1 MRFSD
6 FVPVFLIVGLL
17 VMGEAM
23 LAGLFALVDWSIGA
37 GNADAFLLAA
47 LLSIFVGGLAVVS
60 NWRPISNLDVRQG
73 FLLTT
78 CAWTII
84 PAFAALPLF
93 FSDLDISY
101 TDAYFESLSGMSTT
115 GSTVL
120 AGLDSMDPVLLM
132 WRAVLQWI
140 GGIGIIVTAIAV
152 LPILRVGGMQLFQTE
167 SSEQS
172 EKMLPRASQVARTV
186 SLVYLSLTIACAI
199 CYTLA
204 GMSVFDALAHAMTTI
219 PTAGYS
225 TSDGSMGAFSAG
237 AQWVGTVFMISGAL
251 PFVLY
256 IRACGGHFREFFE
269 SAQLRLLLAILGVST
284 LVLTAWLA
292 VRADMP
298 LLDALRHTAFNVTSV
313 VTTTGFASDDY
324 AAWGGFAVS
333 MFFLLTFVGG
343 CTGSTS
349 GGLKMFRF
357 IVLFRIFR
365 AQMIN
370 LLSPNAVVPMLYDG
384 KPIPEDVPQS
394 VIAFSFLYFLAAAI
408 IALVLTEL
416 GLDPVTAISSAAT
429 AIANVGPGLGDIV
442 GPAGNFSSLP
452 DAAKWVLCVGMLL
465 GRLELFTVLVLLTP
479 RFWRS

>member
-1 MRFSD
+1 M
-6 FVPVFLIVGLL
+6 
-17 VMGEAM
+17 
-23 LAGLFALVDWSIGA
+23 
-37 GNADAFLLAA
+37 
-47 LLSIFVGGLAVVS
+47 
-60 NWRPISNLDVRQG
+60 
-73 FLLTT
+73 
-78 CAWTII
+78 
-84 PAFAALPLF
+84 
-93 FSDLDISY
+93 
-101 TDAYFESLSGMSTT
+101 
-115 GSTVL
+115 
-120 AGLDSMDPVLLM
+120 
-132 WRAVLQWI
+132 
-140 GGIGIIVTAIAV
+140 
-152 LPILRVGGMQLFQTE
+152 
-167 SSEQS
+167 
-172 EKMLPRASQVARTV
+172 
-186 SLVYLSLTIACAI
+186 
-199 CYTLA
+199 
-204 GMSVFDALAHAMTTI
+204 
-219 PTAGYS
+219 
-225 TSDGSMGAFSAG
+225 
-237 AQWVGTVFMISGAL
+237 
-251 PFVLY
+251 
-256 IRACGGHFREFFE
+256 
-269 SAQLRLLLAILGVST
+269 LAILGVST

-429 AIANVGPGLGDIV
+429 AIANVGPGLGNIV

>member
-1 MRFSD
+1 MRFPD
-6 FVPVFLIVGLL
+6 LFPVFLIVGLL
-17 VMGEAM
+17 VVGEAI
-23 LAGLFALVDWSIGA
+23 LAALFALVDWTIGA
-37 GNADAFLLAA
+37 GNADAFALAA
-47 LLSIFVGGLAVVS
+47 LLSFFVGGLAAVA
-60 NWRPISNLDVRQG
+60 NWRPLENLNVRQG
-73 FLLTT
+73 FVLTT

-120 AGLDSMDPVLLM
+120 SGLDSMDPVLLM

-152 LPILRVGGMQLFQTE
+152 LPILRVGGMQLFQAE

-186 SLVYLSLTIACAI
+186 SLVYLGLTVACAVA
-199 CYTLA
+199 YAVA
-204 GMSVFDALAHAMTTI
+204 GMGVFDAVAHAMTTI

-225 TSDGSMGAFSAG
+225 TSDGSMGAFGAG
-237 AQWVGTVFMISGAL
+237 PQWVGTVFMISGAI

-256 IRACGGHFREFFE
+256 IRASRGHFRDFLE
-269 SAQLRLLLAILGVST
+269 SGQLRLLLAILGGVT

-298 LLDALRHTAFNVTSV
+298 FFEALRHTAFNVTSV
-313 VTTTGFASDDY
+313 VTTTGFVSDDY
-324 AAWGGFAVS
+324 ATWGGFAVS

-343 CTGSTS
+343 CTGSTA

-357 IVLFRIFR
+357 IVLYRIFR

-370 LLSPNAVVPMLYDG
+370 LFSPNAVVPMLYDG
-384 KPIPEDVPQS
+384 KPIPDDVPQS
-394 VIAFSFLYFLAAAI
+394 VIAFAFLYFMAAAV
-408 IALVLTEL
+408 IALVLSEL
-416 GLDPVTAISSAAT
+416 GLDPVTAVSSAAT

-452 DAAKWVLCVGMLL
+452 DTAKWVLCVGMLL

-479 RFWRS
+479 RFWRA